1 MANNTV
7 MLDRLALVRAKLDD
21 WDVDGVYI
29 TNATNRRW
37 LSGFTGSSGYLV
49 ITRDQAII
57 ATDSRYTIQAA
68 VQSPH
73 FTLYK
78 QASEPDEAQRVI
90 EQAGVHSLAVE
101 GDDMTV
107 SALDKLRSATEGVQ
121 WQALDNLIAP
131 LRQVKSEDELA
142 TISRAAAI
150 TDRAMQQ
157 VPLLATPGM
166 TERELAWALERFMR
180 ESGADALAFEI
191 IVASGPNAARPHHH
205 PGDRELQEGD
215 AIIIDMGAALDG
227 YRSDLTRTFFLGST
241 PDERFTE
248 VYKTTLAAQTAALEG
263 LRAGISGKTAHMLA
277 HDVISDA
284 GYGENFG
291 HGLGHGLGLDIHEQP
306 RLSRMAPDTPLLA
319 GSVVT
324 VEPGIYLEGWGGV
337 RIEDL
342 VVLTEDGIVLLSHAP
357 KEPIIAL
364 Q

>member
-1 MANNTV
+1 MDNV
-7 MLDRLALVRAKLDD
+7 MLDRLKAVRAQLVE

-29 TNATNRRW
+29 TNPTNRRW

-49 ITRDQAII
+49 ITADEAIL

-78 QASEPDEAQRVI
+78 QTSEPDEAQRVV
-90 EQAGVHSLAVE
+90 EMASVHTLAIE

-107 SALDKLRSATEGVQ
+107 SALAKLRDRTKGVE
-121 WQALDNLIAP
+121 WRPLENLIAP
-131 LRQVKSEDELA
+131 LRQVKSEQELA
-142 TISRAAAI
+142 TITRAAAI
-150 TDRAMQQ
+150 TDQAMAQ
-157 VPLLATPGM
+157 VPLLANPGM
-166 TERELAWALERFMR
+166 TEQELAWQLERFMR
-180 ESGADALAFEI
+180 EAGADGLAFEI

-205 PGDRELQEGD
+205 PGERELQAGD

-227 YRSDLTRTFFLGST
+227 YKSDMTRTFFLGNS
-241 PDERFTE
+241 PDEKFTE
-248 VYKTTLAAQTAALEG
+248 VYNTTLTAQTAALKG
-263 LRAGISGKTAHMLA
+263 LKAGISGKTAHMLA
-277 HDVISDA
+277 HNVIDGA
-284 GYGENFG
+284 GYGEHFG

-306 RLSRMAPDTPLLA
+306 RLSRLAPDTPLPA

-342 VVLTEDGIVLLSHAP
+342 VVLTDDGIVLLSHAP
-357 KEPIIAL
+357 KDPVITLE
-364 Q
+364 